1 MNSARGGLEINAA
14 VKPEPLEPHAL
25 GAEQPVIEK
34 TTQLRDDLGIGRIAS
49 ERGRGRFLKRDGSF
63 SSKREGLGMLESFSP
78 YYWLLS
84 VSWPVFFGVAA
95 LAFVTLNLIFASL
108 YLLLGSD
115 ALSSAAKLSAF
126 ERAFFFS
133 VETLSTIGYGHI
145 VPQSLAAHW
154 LSTVQ
159 AFTGVLSVALITGL
173 VFSKFSKPAAR
184 ILFSRNALIAPYR
197 DQTGLMIRVVNG
209 LKSEIIEIEAQITIS
224 RFETTNGQR
233 SRRFYPLKLERSG
246 VSFFPLAWT
255 VVHPITQESPLWE
268 VTEAELTASELEI
281 LVVLHGIDDVMY
293 QRVHSRTSYGAED
306 VVWRAKFSD
315 MYTVRTDGGV
325 GIDARRLSLYEPV

>member
-1 MNSARGGLEINAA
+1 MNAARDPLEANEA

-34 TTQLRDDLGIGRIAS
+34 AAQLRDDLGIGRIAS

-63 SSKREGLGMLESFSP
+63 SSRREGLGVLESFSP

-95 LAFVTLNLIFASL
+95 LAFITINLIFASF
-108 YLLLGSD
+108 YLMLGSD
-115 ALSSAAKLSAF
+115 TLSSTAKLSLF
-126 ERAFFFS
+126 EKSFFFN

-154 LSTVQ
+154 LSTVE
-159 AFTGVLSVALITGL
+159 AFSGVLSVALITGL
-173 VFSKFSKPAAR
+173 LFAKFSKPAAR
-184 ILFSRNALIAPYR
+184 ILFSRNALIAPYQ

-209 LKSEIIEIEAQITIS
+209 LKNEIIEIQAQITIS
-224 RFETTNGQR
+224 RFETFNGQR
-233 SRRFYPLKLERSG
+233 ARRFYPLKLERSS
-246 VSFFPLAWT
+246 VAFFPLAWT
-255 VVHPITQESPLWE
+255 VVHPITPDSPLWGVSE
-268 VTEAELTASELEI
+268 TELESSELEI
-281 LVVLHGIDDVMY
+281 LVVLHGVDDVMY

-306 VVWRAKFSD
+306 VVWNAKFGD
-315 MYTVRTDGGV
+315 MYITSKTGGL
-325 GIDARRLSLYEPV
+325 GIDARRLSQYERV